1 MDGPDTDTLL
11 AMVTSLL
18 ENTSYDHEVILGA
31 LIQCDGDV
39 ARAARALNTGKL
51 VQREVSSGQ
60 GRTTVGQGPSLDR
73 WLKQTSPGKPPDRI
87 AQRPRPTKRQRSLS
101 PAKPTSASPKIPQ
114 LASVVQKP
122 RSASASAPSTCDSVS
137 AAKKSKTVSNTQF
150 MTIFRPPHST
160 DAGMSKTGPPK
171 FAPLTLTTPEQ
182 VAKYTPCTLHTSVLP
197 AELAC
202 R

>member
-18 ENTSYDHEVILGA
+18 ENTSYDHEVILDA

-51 VQREVSSGQ
+51 VQRDVSSGQ

-101 PAKPTSASPKIPQ
+101 PAKPTRASPKIPQ

-122 RSASASAPSTCDSVS
+122 RSASASALQTANTAINYADFYGTYVFVPVVDGTFIVERPTVTLEKRRVNGVS
-137 AAKKSKTVSNTQF
+137 ASSSLRT
-150 MTIFRPPHST
+150 
-160 DAGMSKTGPPK
+160 
-171 FAPLTLTTPEQ
+171 
-182 VAKYTPCTLHTSVLP
+182 
-197 AELAC
+197 
-202 R
+202 